1 MQVFNA
7 SCLGVGS
14 VGSFTSLYLHT
25 PFSTNNDSSSSSSY
39 YAVYNNYTPFSNNF
53 MYLCRK
59 CTISRYP
66 VRAIQLN
73 ASSDTKVDDFLD
85 ASSLSPLPPPPRP
98 TPTPTPA
105 PTRRPADWE
114 AAKRYKETGSIYE
127 GRVEG
132 FNNGGILVRFY
143 SLVGFL
149 PFPQLGPSYSCKE
162 PQKTIQEIARG
173 LIGSTLRL
181 KVIEVDEESRKLIF
195 SEKDAAWSR
204 YAEQIKVGDVFEAI
218 VGMVE
223 SYGAF
228 LHLQFPD
235 GNYHLTGLVHV
246 SEVSWDYV
254 QDVRDVLREGDK
266 ARVKVTH
273 IDREKS
279 RITLSIR
286 QLEED
291 PLLETLDKVI
301 PQDSPTSPDSTSTS
315 EDYDI
320 QPLPGLK
327 EIFAELLKENG
338 ITDVRIRRQGFEKRV
353 VSQDLQ
359 LWLSNAP
366 ATDNQYTLLAR
377 AGRQVQEIQM
387 TTTLDQEGIK
397 KALQRTL
404 ERVP

>member
-1 MQVFNA
+1 MQIFNA

-14 VGSFTSLYLHT
+14 LTSLYLHT
-25 PFSTNNDSSSSSSY
+25 PFSTNNDSP
-39 YAVYNNYTPFSNNF
+39 YAVYSNYTPFSNNF
-53 MYLCRK
+53 MFLCRK
-59 CTISRYP
+59 CSNNRYP
-66 VRAIQLN
+66 VRAIQIN
-73 ASSDTKVDDFLD
+73 ASSGTKVDDFLD
-85 ASSLSPLPPPPRP
+85 ASSLSPPPPRP
-98 TPTPTPA
+98 SPSPSPSPSPTTPPPPTS
-105 PTRRPADWE
+105 RRPADWE
-114 AAKRYKETGSIYE
+114 AAKKYKETGSIYE

-132 FNNGGILVRFY
+132 FNNGGLLVRFY

-162 PQKTIQEIARG
+162 PNKTIQEIARG
-173 LIGSTLRL
+173 LVGSTLHM

-204 YAEQIKVGDVFEAI
+204 YSEKIKVGDIFEAI

-235 GNYHLTGLVHV
+235 GYYYLTGLVHV

-254 QDVRDVLREGDK
+254 QDVRDVLSEGDK

-273 IDREKS
+273 VD
-279 RITLSIR
+279 R
-286 QLEED
+286 QLQED

-301 PQDSPTSPDSTSTS
+301 PQDSPTNPDSTSPS

-327 EIFAELLKENG
+327 EIFAELLKEDG

-366 ATDNQYTLLAR
+366 AIDNQYILLAR

-397 KALQRTL
+397 KALQRGL